1 MARTYGIYGPTHP
14 WLGDLAE
21 RLTFAV
27 CQSLCSRSGFHRF
40 DSEFARERIQSM
52 RAKLSRGETVYL
64 LGLGSG
70 GHDSGIALVRA
81 SLERG
86 TELLLNNQEER
97 FTGKKHYGGFPGQSI
112 EVLRAEMARIGIGV
126 EDIHA
131 CVASWD
137 YAPLMAMGVRML
149 VEEAPASFRMFSP
162 KNRAATLEMESLS
175 KGMFET
181 PRLLGQ
187 KFGLP
192 GSFPI
197 IGLRHHDNHAYFS
210 YAASPFTRSEG
221 PVMVAVLDG
230 SGDDGAISLYE
241 ARGGELRM
249 LYNNHES
256 WDSLGF
262 LYAIISST
270 QGGWTM
276 SSSEGRYM
284 GAAAWGNPD
293 RLTNPYY
300 MRLRQLIHFGA
311 RGEIRLNR
319 ELARWHR
326 QVPDEPYSPE
336 LIDILGPPIP
346 NDKLWNPD
354 AVLNVDDVQ
363 HAEITRDRVDK
374 AAALQLLFEDALAHV
389 IAHFI
394 RTTGSHELV
403 LTGGCALNCVA
414 NMHLLEHFDEAYYE
428 RYLGQTGARLHLW
441 VPPTPCDTGVT
452 MGAAFHFAMGHG
464 GAPAGGALENAF
476 YCGAA
481 PTSSEITEA
490 LETTPEIGYLRL
502 DDATSGNRLDEVAD
516 LLSYIVAQ
524 NGVIGIFQGRAETG
538 PRALGHRS
546 IVANPCNPRTLDVLN
561 ELVKR
566 REKIRPLAPM
576 ATYEAARRW
585 FELSPGA
592 SDGDHNAYNYM
603 VLTAR
608 VRPEGRAVIPAV
620 VHRDGT
626 GRVQIV
632 REQSDPFTFA
642 YLKAMGRR
650 LGVEISVNTSL
661 NVGGPIAQTPVQALE
676 TLKRSFGMTG
686 LFLIGSDGRAAV
698 AWHDV
703 VKPPKDAGAR
713 LRGWIE
719 AWSAGP
725 AAETRAAV

>member
-1 MARTYGIYGPTHP
+1 MARTYGIVGPTHP

-21 RLTFAV
+21 RLAFAV
-27 CQSLCSRSGFHRF
+27 CRSVCTRNGFHRA
-40 DSEFARERIQSM
+40 DSEFARERIRSM
-52 RAKLSRGETVYL
+52 QAKLTRGEAIYL
-64 LGLGSG
+64 LGISSG
-70 GHDSGIALVRA
+70 GHDSGISLVRT
-81 SLERG
+81 SLSQG

-97 FTGKKHYGGFPGQSI
+97 FTGKKHDGGFPEKSI
-112 EVLRAEMARIGIGV
+112 EALKAEMARLGV
-126 EDIHA
+126 GLADIHA

-137 YAPLMAMGVRML
+137 YPPLMAMGTRL
-149 VEEAPASFRMFSP
+149 LLEEAPASLRFFSP
-162 KNRAATLEMESLS
+162 KNRAATRDVENLT
-175 KGMFET
+175 KGLFET
-181 PRLLGQ
+181 PRRLGQ
-187 KFGLP
+187 ALGLP
-192 GSFPI
+192 GPFPI

-210 YAASPFTRSEG
+210 YAASPFARGEG
-221 PVMVAVLDG
+221 PVMIAVLDG
-230 SGDDGAISLYE
+230 AGDDGAISLYE
-241 ARGGELRM
+241 ARGGRLRM
-249 LYNNHES
+249 LYDNRGA
-256 WDSLGF
+256 WDSLGV
-262 LYAIISST
+262 LYAVISST

-284 GAAAWGNPD
+284 GAAAWGNTD

-300 MRLRQLIHFGA
+300 MRLRQLLYLGA
-311 RGEIRLNR
+311 EGEIRLNR
-319 ELARWHR
+319 ALSNWHR
-326 QVPDEPYSPE
+326 QVPDEPYSRE

-346 NDKLWNPD
+346 TAELWNPD
-354 AVLNVDDVQ
+354 AVLNVEDVK

-374 AAALQLLFEDALAHV
+374 AAALQLLFEDALFHV
-389 IAHFI
+389 IAHLI
-394 RTTGSHELV
+394 RTTGSHRLV

-414 NMHLLEHFDEAYYE
+414 NMHLLAHFDEAYYE
-428 RYLGQTGARLHLW
+428 RYLGQPGVRLHLW
-441 VPPTPCDTGVT
+441 VPPTPCDSGVI
-452 MGAAFHFAMGHG
+452 MGAAFHFAMAHG
-464 GAPAGGALENAF
+464 GAPPGGALEHAF
-476 YCGAA
+476 YCGPA
-481 PTSSEITEA
+481 PTTSEISDA

-502 DDATSGNRLDEVAD
+502 DDVIGGDEGDKLHKVAD

-576 ATYEAARRW
+576 ATYEAARRY

-632 REQSDPFTFA
+632 REETDPFNHA

-650 LGVEISVNTSL
+650 LGVEVSVNTSL
-661 NVGGPIAQTPVQALE
+661 NVGGPIAQTPAQALE
-676 TLKRSFGMTG
+676 ALKRSFGMTG
-686 LFLIGSDGRAAV
+686 LLLIGSDGRAAV
-698 AWHDV
+698 AWHNV

-719 AWSAGP
+719 AWKAP
-725 AAETRAAV
+725 ALRAHG